1 MLRRIVFYDDDGDS
15 ASRDETFVRDE
26 SGLQNGQPPHVLHW
40 PNSLQPEKTTKP
52 KIIEFFKFITLFIP
66 KANKPLSRDGIDLIE
81 TCQAKIF
88 FIR

>member
-1 MLRRIVFYDDDGDS
+1 MFRRIVFYDDDGDS
-15 ASRDETFVRDE
+15 ASRDETFVRDK

-40 PNSLQPEKTTKP
+40 PNSLQPVKTTKP